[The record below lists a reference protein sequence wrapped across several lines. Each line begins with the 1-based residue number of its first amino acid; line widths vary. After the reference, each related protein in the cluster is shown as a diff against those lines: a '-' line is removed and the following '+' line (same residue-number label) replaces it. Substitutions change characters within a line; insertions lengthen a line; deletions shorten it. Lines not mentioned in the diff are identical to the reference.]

1 MRCSGNKVRAAERLG
16 ISRSTL
22 YRMLENGSSAL
33 PLEHLSAAS

>member
-22 YRMLENGSSAL
+22 YRMLEHGAGSL
-33 PLEHLSAAS
+33 PLDRLSAAS